1 MNLNQ
6 PHPIQQEHTAVTDQ
20 REPATVADGTG
31 REWHKLK
38 KKLENRK
45 EVKSMNFLC
54 KAQAYLNSVVSTVS
68 SLAGI
73 AMSNELRD
81 NIDAQYKVIR
91 MVMEWEQTTA
101 EFITV
106 MELDVELPQ
115 SVKISK
121 QKFANINERLIKHL
135 EKIQLQGYHFE
146 DLITTLK
153 LENDTLKEER
163 NFL

>member
-1 MNLNQ
+1 
-6 PHPIQQEHTAVTDQ
+6 
-20 REPATVADGTG
+20 
-31 REWHKLK
+31 
-38 KKLENRK
+38 
-45 EVKSMNFLC
+45 MNFLC

-68 SLAGI
+68 SLAGV

-91 MVMEWEQTTA
+91 MVMEWEQMTA

-106 MELDVELPQ
+106 MELDAELPQ

-135 EKIQLQGYHFE
+135 EKIQLQGYNME
-146 DLITTLK
+146 QIITTLK
-153 LENDTLKEER
+153 LENTTLKEEIH
-163 NFL
+163 FL